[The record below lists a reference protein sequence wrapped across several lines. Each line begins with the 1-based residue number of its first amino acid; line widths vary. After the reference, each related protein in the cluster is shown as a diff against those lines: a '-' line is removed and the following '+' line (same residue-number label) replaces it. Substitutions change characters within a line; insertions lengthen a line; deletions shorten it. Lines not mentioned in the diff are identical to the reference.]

1 MANWCYAEYTLTGD
15 KQELDAVY
23 ELMHGLET
31 MEQPRVENGFG
42 TTFLGC
48 LVDAL
53 DGDWENTLCRGEW
66 GDLKRM
72 DDRIIFY
79 ASTAWTPLNEVWDS
93 LRARFPSL
101 RYYYRAEEGG
111 AGLYET
117 NDIDGLFYPER
128 YHALYIDEN
137 EDYFEEW
144 FETPDGVL
152 SWVNEQSGM
161 RLKNIE
167 EIDNYYSAEDLP
179 YCTAHKVE
187 IISHAQDLLTRA
199 FVKSMKIEKTKD
211 GKFVVNYDLS
221 KSGLSEETIRKL
233 TEEKK

>member
-72 DDRIIFY
+72 DDRITF
-79 ASTAWTPLNEVWDS
+79 STSTTWTPLNEVWD
-93 LRARFPSL
+93 LLCTRYPSI
-101 RYYYRAEEGG
+101 RYYYRAVEGG

-117 NDIDGLFYPER
+117 NDIEGLFYPER

-144 FETPDGVL
+144 FETTDGVL
-152 SWVNEQSGM
+152 AWVNEQSSM
-161 RLKNIE
+161 RFKNIE
-167 EIDNYYSAEDLP
+167 EIDNHYSAEDLP
-179 YCTAHKVE
+179 YCTVHKVE

-199 FVKSMKIEKTKD
+199 FVKSMKIDISED
-211 GKFVVNYDLS
+211 GECNVSCDLS
-221 KSGLSEETIRKL
+221 TSGLSEDVIQSLIR
-233 TEEKK
+233 EI